1 MKSRILILSILCALT
16 ASAQLPAD
24 LRTERIFIAPTASD
38 YRPGDSIA
46 IMGQILAT
54 DSLKTPFSKYLYVEI
69 FDRKDSVLLR
79 KKLRTNGQGQF
90 MARLQASPI
99 WEPDIYYLRA
109 YTQLMQN
116 FSPKAFPVVPLQI
129 GKKAEQPEWNTTS
142 VHCRF
147 YPEGGTLVEGKT
159 QRVVFQLTD
168 YRGFPLSIP
177 YCITA
182 GKDTLDNGRTTPSG
196 FQQMQYIPQQGKRVE
211 LHANLDG
218 GVHTFALPAPTQG
231 ATLQMMGNTRRMS
244 YQSFVSGLSADSLN
258 LYCFHQ
264 DIGLKALDIRTQQSG
279 IIDLQGIGEGVL
291 TLFLTDSH
299 QNILAERSCF
309 VHKEGEPAIEPLE
322 KALYH
327 PGEDFSL
334 PAPAADNEKT
344 LVRFYPEEYWCS
356 AHAET
361 ALDGTSDLTSE
372 LRFPIHYYSADE
384 KIRRMELD
392 CWLTTARFERFDL
405 KKVVQE
411 GFHYQYPYENALTIE
426 GYVTDQ
432 YKKRIKEGV
441 LNAFNTESGSA
452 HQGELDE
459 DGNFSIP
466 VADFAEGDVFFLSCM
481 AGKKQKGGQY
491 KYHFKDEVYP
501 GVVNLL
507 PIGKEKALG
516 DVEVE
521 IGTNPQ
527 SDYGIDK
534 DNLLPEVRVKARTK
548 VDNYVP
554 TKEFYNTHF
563 VDVEAEDKYHDFA
576 SIIADI
582 PVISL
587 DVTKDID
594 PSTKRIKVTY
604 NIFPTRGKSLWG
616 ENGNNKEEDGVVILI
631 DGMRITA
638 NEAVKFLPFELSTV
652 EYLPPKDA
660 IKVTYGAIYGALVI
674 KTRGVKKQKKDIP
687 AQGIQYIPMGLANMD
702 FTHTEWENQA
712 YKVPTQEGKYRVLV
726 DKISDKGQMH
736 SYEYSIE
743 VSVSGKL

>member
-182 GKDTLDNGRTTPSG
+182 GKDTLDNGQTTPSG

-231 ATLQMMGNTRRMS
+231 ATLQMMGNMRRIS
-244 YQSFVSGLSADSLN
+244 YQAFVSGLSADSLN

-309 VHKEGEPAIEPLE
+309 VHKEGEPAIEPLG
-322 KALYH
+322 KTLYR

-392 CWLTTARFERFDL
+392 CWLTTARFGRFDL

-452 HQGELDE
+452 HQGGLDE

-507 PIGKEKALG
+507 PVGKEKALG

-712 YKVPTQEGKYRVLV
+712 YKVPTKEGKYRVLV

>member
-1 MKSRILILSILCALT
+1 MRRLFHILILLSIAMIAKAT
-16 ASAQLPAD
+16 D
-24 LRTERIFIAPTASD
+24 YRTERIFIAPTGSE
-38 YRPGDSIA
+38 YRPGDSITVV
-46 IMGQILAT
+46 GQIIAT
-54 DSLKTPFSKYLYVEI
+54 DSVKTPFSKYLYIEI

-79 KKLRTNGQGQF
+79 KKLRSNEQGQF
-90 MARLQASPI
+90 MARLQASPV
-99 WEPDIYYLRA
+99 WESDIYYLRA
-109 YTQLMQN
+109 YTGLMQN
-116 FSPKAFPVVPLQI
+116 FSPKTFPVVPLQI
-129 GKKAEQPEWNTTS
+129 GKKVEQPECNATS

-177 YCITA
+177 YSIIA
-182 GKDTLDNGRTTPSG
+182 GQDTLANGQTTPSG
-196 FQQMQYIPQQGKRVE
+196 FQQMQYIPQHGKRVE
-211 LHANLDG
+211 LHANLEG
-218 GVHTFALPAPTQG
+218 GIHTFALPIATEG
-231 ATLQMMGNTRRMS
+231 ATLQMAGNTRRMS
-244 YQSFVSGLSADSLN
+244 YQVLLSGLSADSLN

-279 IIDLQGIGEGVL
+279 IIDLKGIGAGVL
-291 TLFLTDSH
+291 TLFLTDSNP
-299 QNILAERSCF
+299 NILAERSCY
-309 VHKEGEPAIEPLE
+309 VHKEEEQPIQPLE
-322 KALYH
+322 KTLYR
-327 PGEDFSL
+327 PGEVFSM
-334 PAPAADNEKT
+334 PASQEKT
-344 LVRFYPEEYWCS
+344 LVRFYPEDYWCS

-361 ALDGTSDLTSE
+361 ALNGTSDLTSE

-384 KIRRMELD
+384 KTRRLELD
-392 CWLTTARFERFDL
+392 CWLATTRFERFDL
-405 KKVVQE
+405 KKVMQE

-459 DGNFSIP
+459 EGNFSIP
-466 VADFAEGDVFFLSCM
+466 VTDFAEGDVFFLSCM

-507 PIGKEKALG
+507 PVGKEKALG
-516 DVEVE
+516 NVEVE
-521 IGTNPQ
+521 IGTDSQ

-548 VDNYVP
+548 ADNHVP

-563 VDVEAEDKYHDFA
+563 VDVEAKDKYHDFA

-587 DVTKDID
+587 DVTKEID
-594 PSTKRIKVTY
+594 PKTKQIKVTY
-604 NIFPTRGKSLWG
+604 NIFPNRGQSLFG
-616 ENGNNKEEDGVVILI
+616 ENGNNKEEAGAVILV
-631 DGMRITA
+631 DCMRITA
-638 NEAVKFLPFELSTV
+638 NEAVQFLPFELSTV

-660 IKVTYGAIYGALVI
+660 MKITSGAIYGALVI
-674 KTRGVKKQKKDIP
+674 KTRGVKKGKKNIP
-687 AQGIQYIPMGLANMD
+687 AQGIQYMPMGLANMD
-702 FTHTEWENQA
+702 ILHTEWERQSC
-712 YKVPTQEGKYRVLV
+712 KVPIQEGKYRVLV
-726 DKISDKGQMH
+726 DRISDKGEVH
-736 SYEYSIE
+736 SYEYRIE
-743 VSVSGKL
+743 VSSDGNR

>member
-1 MKSRILILSILCALT
+1 MRRLYHILILLSIAIMAKAT
-16 ASAQLPAD
+16 D
-24 LRTERIFIAPTASD
+24 YRTERIFIAPTGSE
-38 YRPGDSIA
+38 YRPGDSITVV
-46 IMGQILAT
+46 GQIVAT
-54 DSLKTPFSKYLYVEI
+54 DSVKTPFSRYLYVEI

-79 KKLRTNGQGQF
+79 KKLRSNEQGQF
-90 MARLQASPI
+90 MARLQASPV
-99 WEPDIYYLRA
+99 WESDIYYLRA
-109 YTQLMQN
+109 YTRLMQN

-129 GKKAEQPEWNTTS
+129 GKKAVQPEWNATS
-142 VHCRF
+142 VHCHF

-177 YCITA
+177 YSIIA
-182 GKDTLDNGRTTPSG
+182 GQDTLANGQTTPSG

-211 LHANLDG
+211 LHASLDG
-218 GVHTFALPAPTQG
+218 GVHTFALPASTRG

-244 YQSFVSGLSADSLN
+244 YQAFISDFPTDSLN

-264 DIGLKALDIRTQQSG
+264 DLGLKALDIRTQQSG
-279 IIDLQGIGEGVL
+279 IIDLKGIGEGVL
-291 TLFLTDSH
+291 TLFLTDSG
-299 QNILAERSCF
+299 QNILAERSCYI
-309 VHKEGEPAIEPLE
+309 HKEEGRTIQPLE
-322 KALYH
+322 KTLYR

-334 PAPAADNEKT
+334 PAPAVDNEKT
-344 LVRFYPEEYWCS
+344 LVRFYLEDYWCS

-361 ALDGTSDLTSE
+361 ALNGTSDLTSE

-384 KIRRMELD
+384 KTRRLELD
-392 CWLTTARFERFDL
+392 CWLATTRFERFDL
-405 KKVVQE
+405 KKVMQE
-411 GFHYQYPYENALTIE
+411 GFQYQYPYENALTIE

-507 PIGKEKALG
+507 PVGKEKALG

-548 VDNYVP
+548 VDPYVP
-554 TKEFYNTHF
+554 TKEFYKSNF
-563 VDVEAEDKYHDFA
+563 IDVEAEDKYHNFA
-576 SIIADI
+576 SIISDMPFI
-582 PVISL
+582 KIEERIYKTSFG
-587 DVTKDID
+587 VT
-594 PSTKRIKVTY
+594 TKEYRICT
-604 NIFPTRGKSLWG
+604 TRGLGSA
-616 ENGNNKEEDGVVILI
+616 VVVLV
-631 DGMRITA
+631 DGMRISH
-638 NEAVKFLPFELSTV
+638 NEAMQFLPFELSTV
-652 EYLPPKDA
+652 EYLPPHEALKT
-660 IKVTYGAIYGALVI
+660 VYGAINGALVI
-674 KTRGVKKQKKDIP
+674 KTRGVKKNKKDIP
-687 AQGIQYIPMGLANMD
+687 AQGIQYMPMGLANMD
-702 FTHTEWENQA
+702 ILPTEWERQS

-726 DKISDKGQMH
+726 DKVSDKGEVY
-736 SYEYSIE
+736 SCEYRIE
-743 VSVSGKL
+743 VNAKETFTHDTPI

>member
-1 MKSRILILSILCALT
+1 MRRLYHILILLSIAIMAKAT
-16 ASAQLPAD
+16 D
-24 LRTERIFIAPTASD
+24 YRTERIFIAPTGSE
-38 YRPGDSIA
+38 YRPGDSIT
-46 IMGQILAT
+46 IVGQIVAT
-54 DSLKTPFSKYLYVEI
+54 DSVKTPFSRYLYVEI

-79 KKLRTNGQGQF
+79 KKLRSNGQGQF

-99 WEPDIYYLRA
+99 WESDIYYLRA
-109 YTQLMQN
+109 YTRLMQN
-116 FSPKAFPVVPLQI
+116 FSPKVFPVVPLQI
-129 GKKAEQPEWNTTS
+129 GKKAVQPEWNATS
-142 VHCRF
+142 VHCHF

-177 YCITA
+177 YSIIA
-182 GKDTLDNGRTTPSG
+182 GQDTLANGQTTPSG

-218 GVHTFALPAPTQG
+218 GIHTFALPIATEG
-231 ATLQMMGNTRRMS
+231 ATLQMAGNTRRMS
-244 YQSFVSGLSADSLN
+244 YQVLLSGLSADSLN

-279 IIDLQGIGEGVL
+279 IINLKGIGAGVL
-291 TLFLTDSH
+291 TLFLTDSN
-299 QNILAERSCF
+299 QNILAERSCY
-309 VHKEGEPAIEPLE
+309 VHKEEEQPIQPLE
-322 KALYH
+322 KTLYR
-327 PGEDFSL
+327 PGEVFSM
-334 PAPAADNEKT
+334 PASQEKT
-344 LVRFYPEEYWCS
+344 LVRFYPEDYWCS

-361 ALDGTSDLTSE
+361 ALNGTSDLTSE

-384 KIRRMELD
+384 KTRRLELD
-392 CWLTTARFERFDL
+392 CWLATTRFERFDL
-405 KKVVQE
+405 KKVMQE
-411 GFHYQYPYENALTIE
+411 GFQYQYPYENALTIE

-459 DGNFSIP
+459 EGNFSIP
-466 VADFAEGDVFFLSCM
+466 VTDFAEGDVFFLSCM

-507 PIGKEKALG
+507 PVGKEKALG

-521 IGTNPQ
+521 IGTNPH

-534 DNLLPEVRVKARTK
+534 DNLLPEVRVKAKTK
-548 VDNYVP
+548 ADNYVS
-554 TKEFYNTHF
+554 TKEFYSTHF

-687 AQGIQYIPMGLANMD
+687 AQGIQYMPMGLANMD
-702 FTHTEWENQA
+702 FTHTEWENPT

-726 DKISDKGQMH
+726 DRVSDKGQVH

-743 VSVSGKL
+743 VSSDGNR

>member
-1 MKSRILILSILCALT
+1 MRRLYHLLILLSIAIMAKAT
-16 ASAQLPAD
+16 D
-24 LRTERIFIAPTASD
+24 YRTERIFIAPTGSE
-38 YRPGDSIA
+38 YRPGDSITVV
-46 IMGQILAT
+46 GQIVAT
-54 DSLKTPFSKYLYVEI
+54 DSVKTPFSRYLYVEI

-109 YTQLMQN
+109 YTRLMQN

-129 GKKAEQPEWNTTS
+129 GKKAVQPEWNATS
-142 VHCRF
+142 VHCHF

-177 YCITA
+177 YSIIA
-182 GKDTLDNGRTTPSG
+182 GQDTLANGQTTPSG

-244 YQSFVSGLSADSLN
+244 YQAFISDFPTDSLN

-264 DIGLKALDIRTQQSG
+264 DLGLKALDIRTQQSG
-279 IIDLQGIGEGVL
+279 IIDLKGIGEGVL
-291 TLFLTDSH
+291 TLFLTDSG
-299 QNILAERSCF
+299 QNILAERSCYI
-309 VHKEGEPAIEPLE
+309 HKEEGRTIQPLE
-322 KALYH
+322 KTLYH
-327 PGEDFSL
+327 PDEDFSL
-334 PAPAADNEKT
+334 PAPAVDNEKT
-344 LVRFYPEEYWCS
+344 LVRFYPEDYWCS

-361 ALDGTSDLTSE
+361 ALNGTSDLTSE

-384 KIRRMELD
+384 KTRRLELD
-392 CWLTTARFERFDL
+392 CWLTTARFGRFDL
-405 KKVVQE
+405 KKVMQE
-411 GFHYQYPYENALTIE
+411 GFQYQYPYENALTIE

-452 HQGELDE
+452 HQGELDKE
-459 DGNFSIP
+459 GNFSIP

-507 PIGKEKALG
+507 PVGKEKALG

-521 IGTNPQ
+521 IGTNLH

-548 VDNYVP
+548 VDSYVP
-554 TKEFYNTHF
+554 TKEFYKSNF
-563 VDVEAEDKYHDFA
+563 IDVEAEDKYHNFA
-576 SIIADI
+576 SIISDMPFI
-582 PVISL
+582 KIEERIYKTSFG
-587 DVTKDID
+587 VT
-594 PSTKRIKVTY
+594 TKEYRICT
-604 NIFPTRGKSLWG
+604 TRGLGSA
-616 ENGNNKEEDGVVILI
+616 VVVLV
-631 DGMRITA
+631 DGMRISH
-638 NEAVKFLPFELSTV
+638 NEAMQFLPFELSTV
-652 EYLPPKDA
+652 EYLPPHEALKT
-660 IKVTYGAIYGALVI
+660 VYGAINGALVI
-674 KTRGVKKQKKDIP
+674 KTRGVKKNKKDIP

-702 FTHTEWENQA
+702 FTHTEWENPT
-712 YKVPTQEGKYRVLV
+712 YKVPTQEGKYRILV
-726 DKISDKGQMH
+726 DRVSDKGQVH

-743 VSVSGKL
+743 VSSDGNR

>member
-1 MKSRILILSILCALT
+1 MRRLFHILILLGIAIMAKAT
-16 ASAQLPAD
+16 D
-24 LRTERIFIAPTASD
+24 YRTERIFIAPTGTE
-38 YRPGDSIA
+38 YRPGDSITVV
-46 IMGQILAT
+46 GQIVAT
-54 DSLKTPFSKYLYVEI
+54 DSVKTPFSKYLYVEI
-69 FDRKDSVLLR
+69 FDRKGSVLLR

-90 MARLQASPI
+90 MARLQANPI

-129 GKKAEQPEWNTTS
+129 GKKAEQPEWNATS

-231 ATLQMMGNTRRMS
+231 ATLQMMGNTRRRRMS
-244 YQSFVSGLSADSLN
+244 YQAFVSGLSADSLN

-309 VHKEGEPAIEPLE
+309 VHKEGEPAIEPLG
-322 KALYH
+322 KTLYR

-361 ALDGTSDLTSE
+361 ALDGTSDLASE

-405 KKVVQE
+405 KKVIQE

-582 PVISL
+582 PVITL
-587 DVTKDID
+587 DVKKTPQKHGPMKID
-594 PSTKRIKVTY
+594 YSIY
-604 NIFPTRGKSLWG
+604 PTRGRTALNMEAEK
-616 ENGNNKEEDGVVILI
+616 DGVVILV
-631 DGMRITA
+631 DGMRMTA
-638 NEAVKFLPFELSTV
+638 NEVIQFLPFELSTV

-702 FTHTEWENQA
+702 FTHMEWENQA

>member
-1 MKSRILILSILCALT
+1 MRRLYHILILLGIAIMAKAT
-16 ASAQLPAD
+16 D
-24 LRTERIFIAPTASD
+24 YRTERIFIAPTGSE
-38 YRPGDSIA
+38 YRPGDSITVV
-46 IMGQILAT
+46 GQIIAT
-54 DSLKTPFSKYLYVEI
+54 DSVKTPFSKYLYVEI

-79 KKLRTNGQGQF
+79 KKLRSNEQGQF
-90 MARLQASPI
+90 MARLQASPV
-99 WEPDIYYLRA
+99 WESDIYYLRA
-109 YTQLMQN
+109 YTGLMQN

-129 GKKAEQPEWNTTS
+129 GKKAVQPEWNATS
-142 VHCRF
+142 VHCHF
-147 YPEGGTLVEGKT
+147 YPEGGTLVDGKT

-244 YQSFVSGLSADSLN
+244 YQAFISDFPTDSLN

-264 DIGLKALDIRTQQSG
+264 DLGLKALDIRTQQSG
-279 IIDLQGIGEGVL
+279 IIDLKGIGEGVL
-291 TLFLTDSH
+291 TLFLTDSG
-299 QNILAERSCF
+299 QNILAERSCYI
-309 VHKEGEPAIEPLE
+309 HKEEGRTIQPLE
-322 KALYH
+322 KTLYR

-334 PAPAADNEKT
+334 PAPAVDNEKT
-344 LVRFYPEEYWCS
+344 LVRFYHEDYWCS

-361 ALDGTSDLTSE
+361 ALNGTSDLTSE

-384 KIRRMELD
+384 KTRRLELD
-392 CWLTTARFERFDL
+392 CWLTTARFGRFDL
-405 KKVVQE
+405 KKVIQE
-411 GFHYQYPYENALTIE
+411 GFQYQYPYENALTIE
-426 GYVTDQ
+426 GHVTDQ

-452 HQGELDE
+452 HQGELDKE
-459 DGNFSIP
+459 GNFSIP

-507 PIGKEKALG
+507 PVGKEKALG

-534 DNLLPEVRVKARTK
+534 DNLLPEVRVKAKTK
-548 VDNYVP
+548 ADNYVS
-554 TKEFYNTHF
+554 TKEFYSTHF

-687 AQGIQYIPMGLANMD
+687 AQGIQYMPMGLANMD
-702 FTHTEWENQA
+702 FTHTEWENPT

-726 DKISDKGQMH
+726 DRVSDKGQVH

-743 VSVSGKL
+743 VSSDGNR

>member
-1 MKSRILILSILCALT
+1 MRRLYHIPILVSIAIMAKAT
-16 ASAQLPAD
+16 D
-24 LRTERIFIAPTASD
+24 YRTERIFIAPTGTE
-38 YRPGDSIA
+38 YRPGDSITVV
-46 IMGQILAT
+46 GQIVAT
-54 DSLKTPFSKYLYVEI
+54 DSVRTPFSKYLYVEI

-79 KKLRTNGQGQF
+79 KKLRSNGQGQF

-129 GKKAEQPEWNTTS
+129 GKKAVQPEWNATS
-142 VHCRF
+142 VHCHF
-147 YPEGGTLVEGKT
+147 YPEGGTLVDGKT

-244 YQSFVSGLSADSLN
+244 YQAFVSGLSADSLN

-309 VHKEGEPAIEPLE
+309 VHKEGEPAIEPLG
-322 KALYH
+322 KTLYR

-344 LVRFYPEEYWCS
+344 LVRFYPEEYRCS

-392 CWLTTARFERFDL
+392 CWLTTARFGRFDL
-405 KKVVQE
+405 KKVIQE

-452 HQGELDE
+452 HQGGLDE

-507 PIGKEKALG
+507 PVGKEKALG

-726 DKISDKGQMH
+726 DRFSDKGLVH
-736 SYEYSIE
+736 SSEYSIE
-743 VSVSGKL
+743 VDSERNR

>member
-1 MKSRILILSILCALT
+1 MRRLYHILILVSIAIMAKAT
-16 ASAQLPAD
+16 D
-24 LRTERIFIAPTASD
+24 YRTERIFIAPTGTE
-38 YRPGDSIA
+38 YRPGDSITVV
-46 IMGQILAT
+46 GQIVAT
-54 DSLKTPFSKYLYVEI
+54 DSVRTPFSKYLYVEI

-79 KKLRTNGQGQF
+79 KKLRSNGQGQF

-129 GKKAEQPEWNTTS
+129 GKKAEQPEWNATS

-182 GKDTLDNGRTTPSG
+182 GKDTLDNGQTTPSG

-211 LHANLDG
+211 LHASLDG

-231 ATLQMMGNTRRMS
+231 ATLQMMGNMRRMS
-244 YQSFVSGLSADSLN
+244 YQAFVSGLSADSLN

-322 KALYH
+322 KTLYR

-334 PAPAADNEKT
+334 PASAADNEKT

-384 KIRRMELD
+384 KTRRMELD
-392 CWLTTARFERFDL
+392 CWLTTARFGRFDL
-405 KKVVQE
+405 KKVIQE
-411 GFHYQYPYENALTIE
+411 GFQYQYPYENALTIE

-507 PIGKEKALG
+507 PVGKEKALG

-548 VDNYVP
+548 VDPYVP
-554 TKEFYNTHF
+554 TKEFYKSNF
-563 VDVEAEDKYHDFA
+563 IDVEAEDKYHNFA
-576 SIIADI
+576 SIISDMPFI
-582 PVISL
+582 KIEERIYKTSFG
-587 DVTKDID
+587 VT
-594 PSTKRIKVTY
+594 TKEYRICT
-604 NIFPTRGKSLWG
+604 TRGLGSA
-616 ENGNNKEEDGVVILI
+616 VVVLV
-631 DGMRITA
+631 DGMRISH
-638 NEAVKFLPFELSTV
+638 NEAMQFLPFELSTV
-652 EYLPPKDA
+652 EYLPPHEALKT
-660 IKVTYGAIYGALVI
+660 VYGAINGALVI
-674 KTRGVKKQKKDIP
+674 KTRGVKKNKKDIP

-712 YKVPTQEGKYRVLV
+712 YKVPTKEGKYRVLV
-726 DKISDKGQMH
+726 DKTSDKGQMH